1 MIMSRQVTRKG
12 RQRSILSVVLA
23 SIPVLALTAGVPFA
37 NRLEPRILGFP
48 FLIAYLTVWVILTPV
63 FLYAVNLLWTQE

>member
-1 MIMSRQVTRKG
+1 MTLSRQTRG
-12 RQRSILSVVLA
+12 GRRQRAILSGVLA
-23 SIPVLALTAGVPFA
+23 GIPVLALTVGVPFA

-48 FLIAYLTVWVILTPV
+48 FLIAYLTVWVVLTPA